1 MWTRHQKAQ
10 MSLMYIPLVPKKLL
24 MARPI
29 TPGEPMTE
37 NQKKYMIRPKG
48 LTKSQS
54 LSNPLQKISRGF
66 TLIELMV
73 VMTVIALLISIAVPR
88 YFNSL
93 EKAKEATLKQ
103 SLSVMRVA
111 IDKFYGDNER
121 YPISIAE
128 LVTKKYIRA
137 VPVDP
142 ITESTE
148 TWITQPPNLDTSN
161 AVFDIK
167 SGAPGS
173 ASDGTEYVDW

>member
-1 MWTRHQKAQ
+1 MMCALAAPKKP
-10 MSLMYIPLVPKKLL
+10 LMARSITLGELMKENKKLL
-24 MARPI
+24 IKCNGLNKLRP
-29 TPGEPMTE
+29 
-37 NQKKYMIRPKG
+37 
-48 LTKSQS
+48 
-54 LSNPLQKISRGF
+54 LSKPLQKISRGF

-88 YFNSL
+88 YFHSV
-93 EKAKEATLKQ
+93 EQAKEATLKQ

-111 IDKFYGDNER
+111 IDKFYGDNDR
-121 YPISIAE
+121 YPSSISE

-148 TWITQPPNLDTSN
+148 TWVTQSPNLDTTG

-167 SGAPGS
+167 SGATGT
-173 ASDGTEYVDW
+173 AKDGTAYAEW

>member
-1 MWTRHQKAQ
+1 
-10 MSLMYIPLVPKKLL
+10 
-24 MARPI
+24 MARSI
-29 TPGEPMTE
+29 KPGKPMKEDE
-37 NQKKYMIRPKG
+37 NF
-48 LTKSQS
+48 LVKSQLLNKWQM
-54 LSNPLQKISRGF
+54 LSKRVNKISHGF

-88 YFNSL
+88 YFHSV
-93 EKAKEATLKQ
+93 EQAKEATLKQ

-121 YPISIAE
+121 YPASINE

-148 TWITQPPNLDTSN
+148 TWVTQAPSLDVSN

-167 SGAPGS
+167 SGAPGKAKDGS
-173 ASDGTEYVDW
+173 AYAEW

>member
-1 MWTRHQKAQ
+1 MARSITLGERMKEN
-10 MSLMYIPLVPKKLL
+10 KKLL
-24 MARPI
+24 IKCKDFTKPQLSYRPL
-29 TPGEPMTE
+29 
-37 NQKKYMIRPKG
+37 KR
-48 LTKSQS
+48 
-54 LSNPLQKISRGF
+54 ISRGF

-88 YFNSL
+88 YFHSI
-93 EKAKEATLKQ
+93 EQAKEATLKQ

-111 IDKFYGDNER
+111 IDKFYGDNDR
-121 YPISIAE
+121 YPASISE

-148 TWITQPPNLDTSN
+148 TWVTQSSSLNTTG

-167 SGAPGS
+167 SGATG
-173 ASDGTEYVDW
+173 AAKDGTAYADW

>member
-1 MWTRHQKAQ
+1 MKDNSKVLIKCQVKNQ
-10 MSLMYIPLVPKKLL
+10 SQLILQSFNKK
-24 MARPI
+24 I
-29 TPGEPMTE
+29 
-37 NQKKYMIRPKG
+37 
-48 LTKSQS
+48 
-54 LSNPLQKISRGF
+54 RGF

-88 YFNSL
+88 YFHSV

-111 IDKFYGDNER
+111 IDKFYGDNDR
-121 YPISIAE
+121 YPASIKE

-137 VPVDP
+137 IPVDP

-148 TWITQPPNLDTSN
+148 TWVTQAPSMDTSN

-167 SGAPGS
+167 SGALGT
-173 ASDGTEYVDW
+173 AKDGTAYAEW

>member
-1 MWTRHQKAQ
+1 MF
-10 MSLMYIPLVPKKLL
+10 ILVALKRPL
-24 MARPI
+24 MAPFIRL
-29 TPGEPMTE
+29 GEPMKA
-37 NQKKYMIRPKG
+37 NNKL
-48 LTKSQS
+48 LTKDKDLNKSKP
-54 LSNPLQKISRGF
+54 LSHPFKKVSRGF

-93 EKAKEATLKQ
+93 ENAKEATLKQ
-103 SLSVMRVA
+103 SLSIMRGA
-111 IDKFYGDNER
+111 IDKFYGDNDR
-121 YPISIAE
+121 YPSSIAE

-148 TWITQPPNLDTSN
+148 TWVTQSPNSDTSS

-167 SGAPGS
+167 SGAPGT
-173 ASDGTEYVDW
+173 AKDGTAYMDW

>member
-1 MWTRHQKAQ
+1 MRDN
-10 MSLMYIPLVPKKLL
+10 KKMLIKRQDL
-24 MARPI
+24 K
-29 TPGEPMTE
+29 
-37 NQKKYMIRPKG
+37 Q
-48 LTKSQS
+48 SQV
-54 LSNPLQKISRGF
+54 LSAPFRKTSRGF

-88 YFNSL
+88 YFHSV

-121 YPISIAE
+121 YPESIKE

-137 VPVDP
+137 VPLDP
-142 ITESTE
+142 ITESSE
-148 TWITQPPNLDTSN
+148 TWVTISPNIETSN

-167 SGAPGS
+167 SGAPGN
-173 ASDGTEYVDW
+173 AKDGTAYTEW

>member
-1 MWTRHQKAQ
+1 
-10 MSLMYIPLVPKKLL
+10 
-24 MARPI
+24 
-29 TPGEPMTE
+29 MTE
-37 NQKKYMIRPKG
+37 NQNNLIESKV
-48 LTKSQS
+48 LTKPKLLFS
-54 LSNPLQKISRGF
+54 PLKKTSFGF

-88 YFNSL
+88 YFNSV

-121 YPISIAE
+121 YPASINE

-137 VPVDP
+137 IPVDP

-148 TWITQPPNLDTSN
+148 TWVTQAPDLDTSN
-161 AVFDIK
+161 VVFDIK
-167 SGAPGS
+167 SGAPGT
-173 ASDGTEYVDW
+173 ANDGTAYADW